1 MLALTETVN
10 NILSDRLT
18 DPIQRDFLVTAV
30 MRGFSNLQ
38 KKPVPD
44 LQNRIT
50 RMQERVAE
58 MAKQVDLGFV
68 NGRLVVKV
76 AGSSEALMTEL
87 RRGSDWYEPWE
98 EIDGIVLTAILTE
111 PTK

>member
-1 MLALTETVN
+1 MLALIETVDS
-10 NILSDRLT
+10 ILTDRLT
-18 DPIQRDFLVTAV
+18 DPAQRDFVVATV
-30 MRGFSNLQ
+30 MRGFTDLH

-44 LQNRIT
+44 LPDRMR
-50 RMQERVAE
+50 RMQQRVAE
-58 MAKQVDLGFV
+58 MVKQVALGFV

-76 AGSSEALMTEL
+76 TGSSEALMTEL
-87 RRGSDWYEPWE
+87 RRGSDWYEPWD